1 MKRSKQRDDRVRELI
16 AQEAA
21 KIMHEQ
27 IVRDFQQAKL
37 KACERLGFSG
47 KVSMPSNEEIQVAL
61 TQYLSVFK
69 QDSQPQLLE
78 KLRLSASDA
87 MQFLAKFEPRL
98 VGRVL
103 DGTADQYTAVQLHVF
118 AETPEQIL
126 QFLIDQGIPY
136 ELASRRV
143 QYRDDRQVE
152 VSTCKFLADNV
163 PIELFL
169 FTRIDLREAPRSPVD
184 GKPMMRASLMDVE
197 QLLSQEDSVAY

>member
-1 MKRSKQRDDRVRELI
+1 MKRKQRDDRARELI

-47 KVSMPSNEEIQVAL
+47 KMAMPGNDEIQAAL

-78 KLRLSASDA
+78 RLRLVATAA
-87 MQFLAKFEPRL
+87 MQFLHEFEPRL

-103 DGTADQYTAVQLHVF
+103 DGTADQYSAVQLHVF
-118 AETPEQIL
+118 SEATEQVL
-126 QFLIDQGIPY
+126 RFLIDQDIPY
-136 ELASRRV
+136 ELAKRRL

-152 VSTCKFLADNV
+152 IGLCTFLADNI

-169 FTRIDLREAPRSPVD
+169 FAQKDLREAPRSGIG
-184 GKPMMRASLMDVE
+184 GKPMLRANLVCVE
-197 QLLSQEDSVAY
+197 ELLNEGNAQV